1 MKKLIL
7 ILFSMFNLVLVS
19 QVNTKN
25 KEENILLNHYK
36 NFYNK
41 NIVEQ
46 NFLKILNIN
55 KDSILN
61 IPSLNNLDENLKLI
75 KIDNDKIKLIEN
87 LNLINLKENDKIEN
101 YIIENSNNLNL
112 NDTNKFTINNKL
124 DRKYEMYICGKIKLS
139 KNLITY
145 IIMIKS
151 IKINFNKN
159 GNFIDK
165 FNELKVEKISKEN
178 EILIGIN
185 SFKNII
191 TSSFLIAINLNLAY
205 YKENYNTKYNLFLNA
220 LTPLHVNNKFKLKQS
235 ISNNYTLKQFLSYNY
250 SISDI
255 VIIGTLSNNKRF
267 LINFQIDHKSG
278 FIKKIN
284 YNKKKLIKY
293 DINNYIFNKDES
305 NYGYHFLDNLNLNDS
320 LFK

>member
-1 MKKLIL
+1 MG
-7 ILFSMFNLVLVS
+7 
-19 QVNTKN
+19 
-25 KEENILLNHYK
+25 
-36 NFYNK
+36 
-41 NIVEQ
+41 
-46 NFLKILNIN
+46 
-55 KDSILN
+55 SI
-61 IPSLNNLDENLKLI
+61 I